1 MNILMGFIY
10 ASSGRSRVLG
20 YEPGDVRAKR
30 AHGRFSAGK
39 LRLLPAVST
48 QKNCCNFIFA
58 HEWPPVGGSGG
69 GDCRSL
75 LAKVKLDTYKG
86 LKIGKY
92 SRGMVQRLGIAQ
104 ALLGD
109 PELLVLDEPTSGLD
123 PAGRKEVRDLILAL
137 KAEGKTIF
145 LSSHILSEVEQ
156 ICDRVII
163 INRGHMVRTGTMRE
177 MLAEGNRVEIIVD
190 QLPEALEQAVK
201 ESREHRSVTGGAPR
215 SHRRGCRAQA
225 RPGRNVVGLRL
236 RRSQPHAHEEFARRY
251 VPEARRRRRRAV
263 NISTAAIR
271 TIALST
277 FGSFLRNKVILLF
290 GSLFLC
296 IVLLMMTPL
305 LAYKAMTNPAN
316 AQQMQGLI
324 LNEVAAVISMVSA
337 FGSLLAA
344 WAAADSVAGEMKS
357 GTILAVMARPLRRWE
372 FLAGKY
378 LGVLMLMAVYVV
390 AMLGVTFLLAWLGG
404 QSFHASL
411 LDADRLSSRA
421 LRRPG
426 PRSQCCWSRCAAP
439 DSGHGR
445 GRNCNDADPRV
456 FASAS
461 RHIPAWL
468 RLPVH
473 LTLPLTG
480 LLSEE
485 RFLVITKASLKPFP
499 WTSHLT
505 ILAYGL
511 DSRAAMFSPRRL
523 CLLQRRSLA
532 RRLGTIAL
540 LRYNLSHLCP

>member
-1 MNILMGFIY
+1 
-10 ASSGRSRVLG
+10 
-20 YEPGDVRAKR
+20 
-30 AHGRFSAGK
+30 
-39 LRLLPAVST
+39 
-48 QKNCCNFIFA
+48 
-58 HEWPPVGGSGG
+58 
-69 GDCRSL
+69 
-75 LAKVKLDTYKG
+75 
-86 LKIGKY
+86 
-92 SRGMVQRLGIAQ
+92 
-104 ALLGD
+104 
-109 PELLVLDEPTSGLD
+109 
-123 PAGRKEVRDLILAL
+123 
-137 KAEGKTIF
+137 
-145 LSSHILSEVEQ
+145 
-156 ICDRVII
+156 
-163 INRGHMVRTGTMRE
+163 
-177 MLAEGNRVEIIVD
+177 
-190 QLPEALEQAVK
+190 
-201 ESREHRSVTGGAPR
+201 
-215 SHRRGCRAQA
+215 
-225 RPGRNVVGLRL
+225 
-236 RRSQPHAHEEFARRY
+236 
-251 VPEARRRRRRAV
+251 V

-411 LDADRLSSRA
+411 WTLIVYPLVRYAVWASIAMLLVTMLHPILVMGVVVIA
-421 LRRPG
+421 MTLIT
-426 PRSQCCWSRCAAP
+426 
-439 DSGHGR
+439 
-445 GRNCNDADPRV
+445 V

-511 DSRAAMFSPRRL
+511 DYALL
-523 CLLQRRSLA
+523 CFLLAVFVFQRRSLA
-532 RRLGTIAL
+532 RD
-540 LRYNLSHLCP
+540 

>member
-1 MNILMGFIY
+1 M
-10 ASSGRSRVLG
+10 
-20 YEPGDVRAKR
+20 
-30 AHGRFSAGK
+30 
-39 LRLLPAVST
+39 
-48 QKNCCNFIFA
+48 
-58 HEWPPVGGSGG
+58 
-69 GDCRSL
+69 
-75 LAKVKLDTYKG
+75 
-86 LKIGKY
+86 
-92 SRGMVQRLGIAQ
+92 
-104 ALLGD
+104 
-109 PELLVLDEPTSGLD
+109 
-123 PAGRKEVRDLILAL
+123 
-137 KAEGKTIF
+137 
-145 LSSHILSEVEQ
+145 
-156 ICDRVII
+156 
-163 INRGHMVRTGTMRE
+163 
-177 MLAEGNRVEIIVD
+177 
-190 QLPEALEQAVK
+190 
-201 ESREHRSVTGGAPR
+201 
-215 SHRRGCRAQA
+215 
-225 RPGRNVVGLRL
+225 
-236 RRSQPHAHEEFARRY
+236 
-251 VPEARRRRRRAV
+251 

-316 AQQMQGLI
+316 AQQMQGLV

-411 LDADRLSSRA
+411 WTLIVYPLVRYAVWASIAMLLVTMLHPILVMGVVVIA
-421 LRRPG
+421 MTLIT
-426 PRSQCCWSRCAAP
+426 
-439 DSGHGR
+439 
-445 GRNCNDADPRV
+445 V

-473 LTLPLTG
+473 FALPLTG

-511 DSRAAMFSPRRL
+511 DYALL
-523 CLLQRRSLA
+523 CFLLAVFVFQHRSLA
-532 RRLGTIAL
+532 RD
-540 LRYNLSHLCP
+540 